1 MLIAHIFVAV
11 SGGWHGWWWET
22 YETFYPRCLFSPS
35 ELLNALN
42 GIIIIFC
49 ILLQCNVAQNPR
61 HAHSV
66 YLILLLLAGWL
77 AGWSCSAT
85 IYSGHKHVEIVA
97 SRRPLLQHRLDSRF
111 LLRSRSSD
119 YAACNLGIH
128 TFTGRD
134 KPASQQESRQT
145 STRRRW
151 GRMLF

>member
-1 MLIAHIFVAV
+1 MDGGGKHMKHFTHVA
-11 SGGWHGWWWET
+11 S
-22 YETFYPRCLFSPS
+22 S

-77 AGWSCSAT
+77 VLLCYNLSRTQARGDCGVALFFYTDLILDSCSE
-85 IYSGHKHVEIVA
+85 VEVA
-97 SRRPLLQHRLDSRF
+97 IMPP
-111 LLRSRSSD
+111 
-119 YAACNLGIH
+119 CNLGIH

-134 KPASQQESRQT
+134 KPAS
-145 STRRRW
+145 
-151 GRMLF
+151 

>member
-1 MLIAHIFVAV
+1 MDGGGKHMKHFTHVAC
-11 SGGWHGWWWET
+11 SI
-22 YETFYPRCLFSPS
+22 PS

-66 YLILLLLAGWL
+66 YLILLLLAGW
-77 AGWSCSAT
+77 SCSAT

-97 SRRPLLQHRLDSRF
+97 SRRPLLLHRLDSRF

-119 YAACNLGIH
+119 YAALQSRNTHIH
-128 TFTGRD
+128 WERQASQ
-134 KPASQQESRQT
+134 PASKKADRHPHGGDG
-145 STRRRW
+145 